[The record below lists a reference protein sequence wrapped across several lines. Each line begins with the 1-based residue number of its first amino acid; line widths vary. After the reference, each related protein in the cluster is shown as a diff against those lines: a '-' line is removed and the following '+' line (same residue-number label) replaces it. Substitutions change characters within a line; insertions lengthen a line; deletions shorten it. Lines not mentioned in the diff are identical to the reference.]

1 MKRLLI
7 FVITIIILSFSG
19 LSVFAYDS
27 EPPYENYTYSESD
40 GSVISN
46 PQAYI
51 PSSVIYGT
59 DWQTSL
65 NQPTDIDL
73 DEKGELY
80 ILDAGNNRVVVLSK
94 DMSYK
99 REFSCECND
108 ENGELITLNAP
119 KGITVNESYVYI
131 CDTANARILIYEK
144 ESGELYKKVS
154 APVSSLLGDDF
165 LFQPVK
171 VAVDAKGNL
180 YIVSNGTYEGIINMR
195 ENGEFQGFFSSNKV
209 TSSAW
214 DLFWRRFSSITQ
226 RKTMEQL
233 IPQDFSSIEMDK
245 DGFFLITTYTAQKD
259 SMVKKVNQGGV
270 NILTSKSNIP
280 IVGDPVNVSRGSLSG
295 KSSFIDIS
303 SGPSK
308 IYACLDR
315 TRGKVFCYNNEGY
328 LLYSFGTLCDQAGGF
343 SSPVAVSYLTD
354 GRIAVLDGENFS
366 LTVFSPTEYARL
378 INEGVEYYNRL
389 EYDESAKV
397 WQKVLELNRNYQ
409 LAGDMIGRYHYN
421 SGDFEKAMY
430 YFEQTDNREM
440 YSEAKEA
447 LRTAWVYENSW
458 VIVVGILLVLTAFS
472 ASGILTIYKKIKKK
486 K

>member
-73 DEKGELY
+73 DENGELY

-144 ESGELYKKVS
+144 ESGEL
-154 APVSSLLGDDF
+154 
-165 LFQPVK
+165 
-171 VAVDAKGNL
+171 
-180 YIVSNGTYEGIINMR
+180 
-195 ENGEFQGFFSSNKV
+195 
-209 TSSAW
+209 
-214 DLFWRRFSSITQ
+214 
-226 RKTMEQL
+226 
-233 IPQDFSSIEMDK
+233 
-245 DGFFLITTYTAQKD
+245 
-259 SMVKKVNQGGV
+259 
-270 NILTSKSNIP
+270 
-280 IVGDPVNVSRGSLSG
+280 
-295 KSSFIDIS
+295 
-303 SGPSK
+303 
-308 IYACLDR
+308 
-315 TRGKVFCYNNEGY
+315 
-328 LLYSFGTLCDQAGGF
+328 
-343 SSPVAVSYLTD
+343 
-354 GRIAVLDGENFS
+354 
-366 LTVFSPTEYARL
+366 L
-378 INEGVEYYNRL
+378 IN
-389 EYDESAKV
+389 
-397 WQKVLELNRNYQ
+397 
-409 LAGDMIGRYHYN
+409 
-421 SGDFEKAMY
+421 
-430 YFEQTDNREM
+430 
-440 YSEAKEA
+440 
-447 LRTAWVYENSW
+447 TAEHN
-458 VIVVGILLVLTAFS
+458 
-472 ASGILTIYKKIKKK
+472 TITV
-486 K
+486 